1 MELFI
6 LIILLICIIDI
17 WILKN
22 KINKIKNEI
31 DNIINGS
38 TEEVKKEK

>member
-38 TEEVKKEK
+38 TEEIKKEK